1 MGTEIILGFALLIN
15 RPLFSGKTCMLY
27 YILLLRIIRAQPI
40 LFQDMGG
47 QVSHIN
53 REVMDKF
60 SARMIPGEDI
70 LALVDADQVGEPHMR
85 LFRDNIRVLLS
96 WPRPRQDQ
104 KWLTQ
109 CIGDEDALFLVKPW
123 SRKEFL
129 VAMLVYIR
137 LN

>member
-1 MGTEIILGFALLIN
+1 
-15 RPLFSGKTCMLY
+15 MLY
-27 YILLLRIIRAQPI
+27 YILLLCIIRSQPI

-47 QVSHIN
+47 QVSYIN
-53 REVMDKF
+53 KEVMDKF

-85 LFRDNIRVLLS
+85 LFRDNIRVLLLS
-96 WPRPRQDQ
+96 WPRPRQDR

-109 CIGDEDALFLVKPW
+109 CIEDENALFLVKPW